1 MKQSNILSAKTCNK
15 IGAIVITSII
25 FLITQSA
32 YAQKETKSVDVFI
45 GVQYGLSMVIPIA
58 AAIIFLFLFLIYI
71 LRIIARATFIR
82 WAFSVII
89 AGAAFYIS
97 HILFHIQ

>member
-1 MKQSNILSAKTCNK
+1 MKQSNILQAKTCNN
-15 IGAIVITSII
+15 ISIIVIALIV

-32 YAQKETKSVDVFI
+32 YAQTETRSLDVFI

-58 AAIIFLFLFLIYI
+58 AAIILLFLLLVYI
-71 LRIIARATFIR
+71 LRIIARSTFIR

-97 HILFHIQ
+97 HILFNIQ

>member
-1 MKQSNILSAKTCNK
+1 MKQTNILQIRTSDK
-15 IGAIVITSII
+15 ISAIVITSII
-25 FLITQSA
+25 SLMVKPA
-32 YAQKETKSVDVFI
+32 YAQTKTKSLDI
-45 GVQYGLSMVIPIA
+45 LMGMQYGLSMVIPIISA
-58 AAIIFLFLFLIYI
+58 VILLFLLLIYI
-71 LRIIARATFIR
+71 FRIIARATFLR